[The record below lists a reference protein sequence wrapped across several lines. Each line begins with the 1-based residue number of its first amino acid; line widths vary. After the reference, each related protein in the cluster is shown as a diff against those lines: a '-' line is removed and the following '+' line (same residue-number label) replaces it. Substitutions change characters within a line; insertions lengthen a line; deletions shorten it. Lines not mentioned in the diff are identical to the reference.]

1 MSLREPANVLVPLDR
16 VRGLSSWKYARL
28 TFSIYWRRLRKKL
41 PRHFRC
47 DCGARYV
54 WSLHEHQHWDQIQT
68 ITCYECGDIYLTLQN
83 TIVRIIP
90 NPLHRSMIS
99 DRGIADGHPFSAL
112 ARAGFFREADGTGGI
127 NPL

>member
-1 MSLREPANVLVPLDR
+1 MSLPEPANDLVPLDR

-28 TFSIYWRRLRKKL
+28 TFSIYSRRLRKKL

-68 ITCYECGDIYLTLQN
+68 INCHECGDIYLTLQN

-112 ARAGFFREADGTGGI
+112 ARRIA
-127 NPL
+127 P

>member
-1 MSLREPANVLVPLDR
+1 MPLPEPVNDLVALDP
-16 VRGLSSWKYARL
+16 VRGLSSWNYARL
-28 TFSIYWRRLRKKL
+28 TLSVYWRRFRKKL

-68 ITCYECGDIYLTLQN
+68 ITCHECGDIYLTLQN

-112 ARAGFFREADGTGGI
+112 ARRISLT
-127 NPL
+127 